1 MWRDIFFNNK
11 DNVIKAI
18 DLFIKNLNEF
28 KNDIKIKNNNSI
40 LKKLKQTKSVRKKII
55 KLKQDINKP
64 DFGRS

>member
-1 MWRDIFFNNK
+1 VERYFFNNK